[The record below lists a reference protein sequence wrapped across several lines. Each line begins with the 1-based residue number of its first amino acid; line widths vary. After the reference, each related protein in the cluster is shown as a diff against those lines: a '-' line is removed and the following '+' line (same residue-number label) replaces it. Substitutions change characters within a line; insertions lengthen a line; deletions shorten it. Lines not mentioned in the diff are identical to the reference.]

1 MSEAPTNAE
10 APKNAEAPPTAEA
23 PSKPAAAKKAKAKAP
38 YLVRAKG
45 LVNPAFEFERE
56 GQVLGTMRRTR
67 LLGCLRLQGAVYEPV
82 QGETIT
88 IQRDPGLLRSQ
99 FSAWSQV
106 HGGQGR
112 EWLGSSIN
120 YGIIGREI
128 SLHNG
133 TKPFRLIPSKTFG
146 PGWELHA
153 PKTGLTA
160 TFKKVSGGIEI
171 GLERRVDFFLL
182 LLAFHNVATARLASI
197 WPGPDPT
204 PPVI

>member
-112 EWLGSSIN
+112 EWLGSSIR
-120 YGIIGREI
+120 YGASREI
-128 SLHNG
+128 TIHG
-133 TKPFRLIPSKTFG
+133 GGKPFRLVPCKGFG
-146 PGWELHA
+146 MGWDLHA
-153 PKTGLTA
+153 PKTGLVA
-160 TFKKVSGGIEI
+160 SFRKKGGAVEVT
-171 GLERRVDFFLL
+171 LERRVDFYLL
-182 LLAFHNVATARLASI
+182 LLAYHNLASA
-197 WPGPDPT
+197 WLSSLLPGPDPS
-204 PPVI
+204 PPIM

>member
-1 MSEAPTNAE
+1 MPSPMSEAPPQA
-10 APKNAEAPPTAEA
+10 
-23 PSKPAAAKKAKAKAP
+23 PAATPSAEPSPKKKSAKAP
-38 YLVRAKG
+38 YTVRAKG
-45 LVNPAFEFERE
+45 SDFVFERE
-56 GQVLGTMRRTR
+56 GEVLGTMRRTR
-67 LLGCLRLQGAVYEPV
+67 RMGFLRLQGSVYTPV
-82 QGETIT
+82 SGETIT

-120 YGIIGREI
+120 YGLFGREI

-133 TKPFRLIPSKTFG
+133 NKPFRLVPSKAFG
-146 PGWELHA
+146 SGWELHA

-160 TFKKVSGGIEI
+160 TIKKKGGAIEI
-171 GLERRVDFFLL
+171 ELERRVDFFLL
-182 LLAFHNVATARLASI
+182 LLAFHNVATAWLLSVL
-197 WPGPDPT
+197 PGPDPT